1 MPAASNVYTA
11 AGTVFAISATLPAT
25 HTIAGFEALSFTDVG
40 EVVDGGSGGKT
51 YNKVDHSPLGEREV
65 LSVKGS
71 YTQGT
76 RDLSLG
82 RDINDA
88 GQAIVLDALDSDSA
102 YAFKITFQN
111 GDINYVT
118 ATVDSYT
125 DDIGTI
131 DSIVGSSVS
140 TAQCNPT
147 IRLTATGV
155 LTATVNAGGTF
166 TTVTDGTFP
175 ATQAST
181 SGAGTG
187 AEFSVTLVAG
197 SVTAAAVTKTGTGY
211 VVADTINLAI
221 TGGPVE
227 SVAAVLDVATIVTAL

>member
-1 MPAASNVYTA
+1 MPAQSNVYSA

-25 HTIAGFEALSFTDVG
+25 HTIAGFEALSFTDIG
-40 EVVDGGSGGKT
+40 EVLDGGSGGKT
-51 YNKVDHSPLGEREV
+51 FNKVDYSPLGNREV

-71 YTQGT
+71 FTQGT

-88 GQAIVLDALDSDSA
+88 GQSLVLDALDSDAA
-102 YAFKITFQN
+102 YSFKITFQN
-111 GDINYVT
+111 GDINYYT

-140 TAQCNPT
+140 TYQCNAL
-147 IRLTATGV
+147 IRLTVSGV
-155 LTATVNAGGTF
+155 LTATVNTGGTF
-166 TTVTDGTFP
+166 TGLTDGVFP
-175 ATQAST
+175 ATQATT
-181 SGAGTG
+181 SGVGVG

-197 SVTAAAVTKTGTGY
+197 AVTAAAVTKTGTGY
-211 VVADTINLAI
+211 VVADTINLVVV
-221 TGGPVE
+221 GPTE
-227 SVAAVLDVATIVTAL
+227 SVPAVLDVATIVTAL